1 MNDEN
6 ILTTLSNYLKIPI
19 AERTLSPV
27 EIGKLIKSATESMS
41 FSQIAELLGIKDKN
55 FIKRFI
61 EILNLPTDIQ
71 DKISWQN
78 TSGTISFTSA
88 YQISTEKNAEKKS
101 NVINFIRQ
109 NSSFSRKDI
118 SELIN

>member
-27 EIGKLIKSATESMS
+27 EIGKLIKIATESMS
-41 FSQIAELLGIKDKN
+41 SSQIAELLGIKDKN

-78 TSGTISFTSA
+78 TLGTVSFTSA

-101 NVINFIRQ
+101 NAINFIRQ

>member
-6 ILTTLSNYLKIPI
+6 ILTTLSNYIKIPI
-19 AERTLSPV
+19 AKRTLSPV
-27 EIGKLIKSATESMS
+27 EIGKLIKLATESMS
-41 FSQIAELLGIKDKN
+41 LSQIAELLGIKDKN

-61 EILNLPTDIQ
+61 EILHLPADIQ
-71 DKISWQN
+71 EKISWKN
-78 TSGTISFTSA
+78 TLGTISFTSA
-88 YQISTEKNAEKKS
+88 YQITTEKNAEKKS